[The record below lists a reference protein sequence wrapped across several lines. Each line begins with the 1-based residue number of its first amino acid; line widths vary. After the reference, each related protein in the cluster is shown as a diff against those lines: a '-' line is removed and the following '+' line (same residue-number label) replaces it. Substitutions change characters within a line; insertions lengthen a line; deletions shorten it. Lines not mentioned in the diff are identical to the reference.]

1 MSSSIDSDEPAM
13 SPSSLGDPLNSPSV
27 LDVGNQSRLISQV
40 LAPALR
46 FWLRSQLDHVE
57 DLCLTIAAG
66 DRQVLSGAV
75 GEVSL
80 AAQKAVYQGLHV
92 SQVQLRA
99 VGIRTNLGQVIRGKP
114 FRLLQAFPVAG
125 NLILQEADL
134 TASLQAP
141 LLAQAV
147 IEFLLPLLTTNAD
160 LLPISPDLQLLR
172 FDHATIQIEPGH
184 ITLTADMVDINH
196 AAIPIIFRTG
206 LAIEQGNQLHL
217 RQPAWLHRDSARP
230 LPNQVFYLGEQ
241 VYLDQLILDV
251 GQIYCRGQVTVIP
264 G

>member
-1 MSSSIDSDEPAM
+1 MSSPIDSDELAV
-13 SPSSLGDPLNSPSV
+13 SPSASADLLNSPSG
-27 LDVGNQSRLISQV
+27 LDVGKQSRLISQV

-46 FWLRSQLDHVE
+46 FWLKSKLDHVE
-57 DLCLTIAAG
+57 DLHLTISAG

-92 SQVQLRA
+92 SQVQVRA
-99 VGIRTNLGQVIRGKP
+99 AGIRTNLGQVIRGKP
-114 FRLLQAFPVAG
+114 FRLLEAFPVAG

-147 IEFLLPLLTTNAD
+147 IDFLLPLLTANVD
-160 LLPISPDLQLLR
+160 LLPASPDLQWLR
-172 FDHATIQIEPGH
+172 FDHAVIQIEPGH
-184 ITLTADMVDINH
+184 ITFTTDLVGVNH
-196 AAIPIIFRTG
+196 AATPIIFRTG

-217 RQPAWLHRDSARP
+217 RQPIWLHTNSAQP
-230 LPNQVFYLGEQ
+230 LPDQVFHLGEQ
-241 VYLDQLILDV
+241 VYLDRLILDV
-251 GQIYCRGQVTVIP
+251 GQVYCQGQITVIP
-264 G
+264 A

>member
-1 MSSSIDSDEPAM
+1 
-13 SPSSLGDPLNSPSV
+13 NSPSV
-27 LDVGNQSRLISQV
+27 LDVGKQSRRISQV

-57 DLCLTIAAG
+57 DLCLTISAG

-75 GEVSL
+75 GEVCL

-92 SQVQLRA
+92 SQVQVRA

-114 FRLLQAFPVAG
+114 FRLLEPFPVAG

-147 IEFLLPLLTTNAD
+147 IDFLLPLLTANAD
-160 LLPISPDLQLLR
+160 LLSPSQDLQVLR
-172 FDHATIQIEPGH
+172 FDYVTIQIEPGH
-184 ITLTADMVDINH
+184 VTLTANLLDINH
-196 AAIPIIFRTG
+196 AAIPITFRTG

-217 RQPAWLHRDSARP
+217 RQPVWLHRELSRP
-230 LPNQVFYLGEQ
+230 LPDQVFYLGEQ
-241 VYLDQLILDV
+241 VYLDYLILDF